1 MFITSIFCF
10 ITLFIIY
17 HSSFFEINGI
27 SKRFILFTYLTKLL
41 FAVLL
46 YYVYTNYYTDLSKND
61 IYKYYN
67 DSKVLVDLFYHSS
80 KEFCSFFVGKH
91 SEVIEAKLVYWKKTN
106 SYGFFND
113 NRTLILIQT
122 LIGILS
128 NKSLGVS
135 FILFTFI
142 SFTSIIALIKCFD
155 TLKMTISFFSFSLF
169 FFVPSVLFWSSG
181 PTKETLI
188 LSSINGVIFQFIS
201 FFSSKKTIHLALG
214 SFFLI
219 CLLIS
224 KNIIFILL
232 GITGGVI
239 FLWILFPKINQY
251 LGSLFYITFL
261 FFLIFIIDL
270 SRPALKGI
278 DFEKTTNDQ
287 TGSIE
292 QKKLSKAY
300 QLQVTGQQ
308 INILNTLSFK
318 QRDYLLES
326 KVEKANST
334 IAIKKIN
341 GSFLNF
347 LNAIPISIWNVLFFP
362 NCPSLLLGFKAIY
375 YFENCLLITILSISI
390 YGYNSTNTNLN
401 KKTALFLLLFTFLVF
416 VFQGMVTP
424 VLGNL
429 FRYKSVVMPV
439 FFFAIILSSNAK
451 LFYVNSNKS

>member
-1 MFITSIFCF
+1 MFITSTICF

-27 SKRFILFTYLTKLL
+27 SKRLILISYLVKLL
-41 FAVLL
+41 FAILL
-46 YYVYTNYYTDLSKND
+46 YQVYTNYYTDLTKND
-61 IYKYYN
+61 IYKYYT
-67 DSKVLVDLFYHSS
+67 DSKILVDLFYHSPND
-80 KEFCSFFVGKH
+80 FFSFFAGKQ
-91 SEVIEAKLVYWKKTN
+91 SEIIESKLIYWEKTN

-113 NRTLILIQT
+113 NRTLIMIQT
-122 LIGILS
+122 IIGILT
-128 NKSLGVS
+128 NKSLVTS

-155 TLKMTISFFSFSLF
+155 ILKMKISRLSFYLF
-169 FFVPSVLFWSSG
+169 FFFPSVLFWSSG

-188 LSSINGVIFQFIS
+188 LSSINGIVFQFIS
-201 FFSSKKTIHLALG
+201 FFSSKKKIHLALG
-214 SFFLI
+214 LIFLI

-224 KNIIFILL
+224 KNIIFLL
-232 GITGGVI
+232 FGVSGGVLL
-239 FLWILFPKINQY
+239 FWILFPKINQY
-251 LGSLFYITFL
+251 LSSLIYISFL
-261 FFLIFIIDL
+261 IFLIFISDI
-270 SRPALKGI
+270 SRPSLKGI
-278 DFEKTTNDQ
+278 DFEKTKNDQ
-287 TGSIE
+287 TNSIE

-308 INILNTLSFK
+308 INLLNTLSFK

-347 LNAIPISIWNVLFFP
+347 VIAIPISIWNVLFFP

-375 YFENCLLITILSISI
+375 YFENSLLITIVLISI
-390 YGYNSTNTNLN
+390 YKYNRFNTSQI

-429 FRYKSVVMPV
+429 FRYKSVVIPV

-451 LFYVNSNKS
+451 LFYLNSNKS